1 MTATTPEVAY
11 ARPHLT
17 ITSTTRTSP
26 TASHARPTA
35 AAVWQVS
42 ILASPTVVTTIGPA
56 RTASTARSTA
66 SPQASLG
73 RSLGGP
79 HLHPAAA
86 PAEHPSRPRRLPR
99 RLQAIPAFPACSEFC
114 GGRMG
119 TSLNHEDTLQRL
131 RSEGGG
137 GTSPLSRSG
146 IPIAHDRRPPIDLL
160 CSLFPYKRSMLQQ
173 ILDSC
178 NNDITQALEQVLSLY
193 GDQRGLGGSLV
204 AGGGGGAVVTGS
216 AASAASGGPCAGGLP
231 GSHPPVPSSLTSPA
245 SLFGQTYLTAPLGSA
260 SHAIKSAFSP
270 ITVPPTAHLN
280 SIRYTYGA
288 AAAAAAAASGR
299 SMALMPFHTCC
310 RA

>member
-1 MTATTPEVAY
+1 MQ
-11 ARPHLT
+11 R
-17 ITSTTRTSP
+17 
-26 TASHARPTA
+26 
-35 AAVWQVS
+35 
-42 ILASPTVVTTIGPA
+42 ILRGSNGDV
-56 RTASTARSTA
+56 
-66 SPQASLG
+66 
-73 RSLGGP
+73 
-79 HLHPAAA
+79 
-86 PAEHPSRPRRLPR
+86 
-99 RLQAIPAFPACSEFC
+99 
-114 GGRMG
+114 
-119 TSLNHEDTLQRL
+119 LNHEDTLQRL

-193 GDQRGLGGSLV
+193 GDQRGAPLLAAGVGALGAFGGIAGLGGSLV

-299 SMALMPFHTCC
+299 SMALMPFPHLLPGLTTLGSGYPGYGSLPNAAAANKAFHYAAMCSCC
-310 RA
+310 TGKPFGHHVTPRDKTTGCIGE